1 MPERD
6 FDELLAVVLAAVA
19 RVLVER
25 VDEVPLDFEA
35 DVLGFARLADVFE
48 RVVGFLAVDLADVFA
63 VAVADRLFLPVD
75 VLAVLLAA
83 VELAVVD
90 DLLRVEPVPVVFDA
104 LEDVVR
110 FEVEVDFDDLAVVGR
125 AEVLVRAR
133 VVDLA
138 VDDLEVDDFPLPAAV
153 AGLAEA
159 VVRDFEVRPDFVPVE
174 DFAAVALLAEVFRA
188 VVRVR
193 VELPDDLRVEVLVEL
208 AIPWT
213 P

>member
-6 FDELLAVVLAAVA
+6 FDELPAVVLAAVA

-138 VDDLEVDDFPLPAAV
+138 ADDLEVDDFPLPAAV

>member
-1 MPERD
+1 M
-6 FDELLAVVLAAVA
+6 
-19 RVLVER
+19 
-25 VDEVPLDFEA
+25 
-35 DVLGFARLADVFE
+35 
-48 RVVGFLAVDLADVFA
+48 
-63 VAVADRLFLPVD
+63 
-75 VLAVLLAA
+75 
-83 VELAVVD
+83 
-90 DLLRVEPVPVVFDA
+90 
-104 LEDVVR
+104 
-110 FEVEVDFDDLAVVGR
+110 
-125 AEVLVRAR
+125 

-159 VVRDFEVRPDFVPVE
+159 VVRDFEVRPDFVPAE

-193 VELPDDLRVEVLVEL
+193 VELPDDLRVEALVEL

>member
-104 LEDVVR
+104 LEDVAR
-110 FEVEVDFDDLAVVGR
+110 FEVEVADFAVVGR

>member
-1 MPERD
+1 M
-6 FDELLAVVLAAVA
+6 
-19 RVLVER
+19 
-25 VDEVPLDFEA
+25 
-35 DVLGFARLADVFE
+35 
-48 RVVGFLAVDLADVFA
+48 AVDLADVFA

-104 LEDVVR
+104 LEDVAR
-110 FEVEVDFDDLAVVGR
+110 FEVEVADFAVVGR

-159 VVRDFEVRPDFVPVE
+159 VVRDFEVRPDFVPAE

-193 VELPDDLRVEVLVEL
+193 VELPDDLRVEALVEL

>member
-1 MPERD
+1 MRRLQPFVFAADRRDVPERD

-25 VDEVPLDFEA
+25 VDEVPVDFEA

-104 LEDVVR
+104 LEDVAR
-110 FEVEVDFDDLAVVGR
+110 FEVEVADFAVVGR

-133 VVDLA
+133 
-138 VDDLEVDDFPLPAAV
+138 
-153 AGLAEA
+153 G
-159 VVRDFEVRPDFVPVE
+159 R
-174 DFAAVALLAEVFRA
+174 
-188 VVRVR
+188 
-193 VELPDDLRVEVLVEL
+193 
-208 AIPWT
+208 
-213 P
+213 